1 MVGASLARKAVAA
14 GKADTPDAARL
25 KAMSRV
31 FADEVSRLT
40 ANNILK
46 IVMGTGV
53 LDQAAAGQ
61 FMESIACGDLAQ
73 SAVNSIQDMD
83 QVADFVFER

>member
-1 MVGASLARKAVAA
+1 L
-14 GKADTPDAARL
+14 
-25 KAMSRV
+25 
-31 FADEVSRLT
+31 
-40 ANNILK
+40 
-46 IVMGTGV
+46 GTGV

-61 FMESIACGDLAQ
+61 FMESIAYGDLAQ